1 MVKFRVGSNAF
12 FKGMSGFNPHNDDI
26 FCLVDSPRECG
37 IMFGTRLEMKLNGV
51 DYFYYINM
59 PKDRLIKLHLALNDA
74 MTAGKF
80 LVPDVA
86 KYLDFTIEDIQ
97 KLSPL
102 LEKLDERHI
111 YENVIFNS
119 YIENG
124 GFFLTPEQRQKEFE
138 AYLSAR

>member
-1 MVKFRVGSNAF
+1 
-12 FKGMSGFNPHNDDI
+12 MSGFNPHDDDDI

-59 PKDRLIKLHLALNDA
+59 PKDRLIKLHLSLNDA
-74 MTAGKF
+74 MTVGKF

-102 LEKLDERHI
+102 FEKLDEHHI
-111 YENVIFNS
+111 YEKVIFNS

-124 GFFLTPEQRQKEFE
+124 GFFLTPEQRQKAFE

>member
-1 MVKFRVGSNAF
+1 
-12 FKGMSGFNPHNDDI
+12 MSGFNPHDDDI

-37 IMFGTRLEMKLNGV
+37 IMFGTRLEMK
-51 DYFYYINM
+51 
-59 PKDRLIKLHLALNDA
+59 LNDA

-102 LEKLDERHI
+102 FEKLDERHI
-111 YENVIFNS
+111 YEKVIFNS

-124 GFFLTPEQRQKEFE
+124 GFFLTPEQRQKAFE

>member
-1 MVKFRVGSNAF
+1 
-12 FKGMSGFNPHNDDI
+12 MSGFNPHDDDI
-26 FCLVDSPRECG
+26 FCLADSPRECG

-59 PKDRLIKLHLALNDA
+59 SKDRLIKLHLSLNDA
-74 MTAGKF
+74 MTVGKF

-102 LEKLDERHI
+102 FEKLDERHI
-111 YENVIFNS
+111 YEKVIFNS

-124 GFFLTPEQRQKEFE
+124 GFFLTPEQRQKAFE

>member
-1 MVKFRVGSNAF
+1 
-12 FKGMSGFNPHNDDI
+12 MSGFNPHDDYI

-59 PKDRLIKLHLALNDA
+59 PKDRLIKLHLSLNDA
-74 MTAGKF
+74 MTVGKF

-102 LEKLDERHI
+102 FEKLDERHI
-111 YENVIFNS
+111 YEKVIFNS

-124 GFFLTPEQRQKEFE
+124 GFFLTPEQRQKAFE

>member
-1 MVKFRVGSNAF
+1 
-12 FKGMSGFNPHNDDI
+12 MSGFNPHDDDI

-51 DYFYYINM
+51 DYFYYMNM
-59 PKDRLIKLHLALNDA
+59 PKDRLIKLHLSLNDA

-102 LEKLDERHI
+102 FEKLDERHI
-111 YENVIFNS
+111 YEKVIFNS

-124 GFFLTPEQRQKEFE
+124 GFFLTPEQRQKAFE

>member
-1 MVKFRVGSNAF
+1 MALIIS
-12 FKGMSGFNPHNDDI
+12 I
-26 FCLVDSPRECG
+26 
-37 IMFGTRLEMKLNGV
+37 I
-51 DYFYYINM
+51 
-59 PKDRLIKLHLALNDA
+59 LIKLHLSLNDA

-102 LEKLDERHI
+102 FEKLDERHI
-111 YENVIFNS
+111 YEKVIFNS

-124 GFFLTPEQRQKEFE
+124 GFFLTPEQRQKAFE